1 VYKIISIFFLIIY
14 SGCGIYSFSGVNLEG
29 AETVSFKYFDN
40 SAPVVNPDLS
50 ILMYDEMQTKFVS
63 QTTLDYVQRDADIFF
78 DGVITNYDIK
88 PIDIK
93 AGETASYNR
102 LTITVK
108 VTFKNFKN
116 PKYNFENKTF
126 TWYAD
131 YESSKN
137 LADVEADLIETITEK
152 IIDDIFNASVVNW

>member
-1 VYKIISIFFLIIY
+1 MNKIFLIIILFFI

-40 SAPVVNPDLS
+40 VAPVVNPDLS
-50 ILMYDEMQTKFVS
+50 LAIYDEMYTHFVS
-63 QTTLDYVQRDADIFF
+63 QTSLDYVQRDADIIFE
-78 DGVITNYDIK
+78 GKIVGYDVK

-93 AGETASYNR
+93 AGETASHNR

-116 PKYNFENKTF
+116 PKYNFENKSF
-126 TWYAD
+126 SWYAD
-131 YESSKN
+131 FNASQN
-137 LADVEADLIETITEK
+137 LADAEAELVEQITKK